1 MKKTILIIVALVVV
15 VGSLAF
21 FLVWYSQ
28 EREPIA
34 PDTCSGD
41 FCPQEREPIAPD
53 TCSGDFCPQCKS
65 KDVGTYIYG
74 LYVPNPE
81 DSVEVASGRKILG
94 GCGIYENSPKYR
106 CNSCGYQWGNHV
118 HSK

>member
-21 FLVWYSQ
+21 FLVWYS
-28 EREPIA
+28 
-34 PDTCSGD
+34 
-41 FCPQEREPIAPD
+41 QEREPIAPD